1 MFFFFFLLF
10 FLFFLFFFFFW
21 CFSCFIFCFLTLV
34 TSGVSLL
41 TSRKLM
47 TAQSQF
53 GTYWIGENGDSRPQC
68 LLKVLTYV
76 LFWLMRRKA
85 PGSRLRNCV
94 YGTQRLK
101 PPFMVNHDSNNGH
114 CPRLLLFSFLINPLW
129 FCKVHFSNIW
139 YYALLSK
146 KKIIKARANSGDF
159 IIWLI
164 LHENP
169 CFLFFLVNIIT
180 SSGHVSW
187 GRLVHSF
194 HQCLL
199 IPTDITK
206 DNLQR
211 F

>member
-1 MFFFFFLLF
+1 MIIVALLLYCSSSSSSSSSF
-10 FLFFLFFFFFW
+10 SW
-21 CFSCFIFCFLTLV
+21 CFSCFIFCFVTLV
-34 TSGVSLL
+34 TSGFSLL

-68 LLKVLTYV
+68 LLTYSFDSCAEKLPDRDWEIACMVLSD
-76 LFWLMRRKA
+76 LNRFLWLITTLTMDIA
-85 PGSRLRNCV
+85 LAIV
-94 YGTQRLK
+94 I
-101 PPFMVNHDSNNGH
+101 
-114 CPRLLLFSFLINPLW
+114 LIFNQSTW
-129 FCKVHFSNIW
+129 FCRVHFSNIW

-146 KKIIKARANSGDF
+146 KKIIKSRANSGDF

-169 CFLFFLVNIIT
+169 CFSFVLVNIIT

>member
-1 MFFFFFLLF
+1 
-10 FLFFLFFFFFW
+10 
-21 CFSCFIFCFLTLV
+21 
-34 TSGVSLL
+34 
-41 TSRKLM
+41 M

-53 GTYWIGENGDSRPQC
+53 GTYWIGEHGDSRPQC

-76 LFWLMRRKA
+76 SLLTHAQKSS
-85 PGSRLRNCV
+85 GIDIEKLRVCR
-94 YGTQRLK
+94 TQRLK
-101 PPFMVNHDSNNGH
+101 PLFMVNHDSNNGH
-114 CPRLLLFSFLINPLW
+114 CPRPLLFSFLINLLW
-129 FCKVHFSNIW
+129 FCRVHFSNIW

-146 KKIIKARANSGDF
+146 KKIIKSRANSGDF

-180 SSGHVSW
+180 SSGYVSW

>member
-1 MFFFFFLLF
+1 MPILDPSAYLK
-10 FLFFLFFFFFW
+10 
-21 CFSCFIFCFLTLV
+21 C
-34 TSGVSLL
+34 LL
-41 TSRKLM
+41 TYS
-47 TAQSQF
+47 F
-53 GTYWIGENGDSRPQC
+53 DSC
-68 LLKVLTYV
+68 
-76 LFWLMRRKA
+76 A
-85 PGSRLRNCV
+85 ERLRDRDWEIAC
-94 YGTQRLK
+94 
-101 PPFMVNHDSNNGH
+101 MVLRDLNHFLWLITTLIMD
-114 CPRLLLFSFLINPLW
+114 CPRPLLFSFLINPLW

-146 KKIIKARANSGDF
+146 KKIIKSRANSGDF
-159 IIWLI
+159 IVWLI

-169 CFLFFLVNIIT
+169 CFLFCLVNIIT

>member
-1 MFFFFFLLF
+1 MAILDPSALY
-10 FLFFLFFFFFW
+10 LKCL
-21 CFSCFIFCFLTLV
+21 I
-34 TSGVSLL
+34 
-41 TSRKLM
+41 
-47 TAQSQF
+47 
-53 GTYWIGENGDSRPQC
+53 TYSFDSRAEELSDRDWEIAC
-68 LLKVLTYV
+68 MVLRH
-76 LFWLMRRKA
+76 LNRFLWLITTLTMDIA
-85 PGSRLRNCV
+85 LV
-94 YGTQRLK
+94 I
-101 PPFMVNHDSNNGH
+101 VI
-114 CPRLLLFSFLINPLW
+114 LIFNQSTW
-129 FCKVHFSNIW
+129 FCRVHFSNIW

-146 KKIIKARANSGDF
+146 KKIIKSRANSGDF

-169 CFLFFLVNIIT
+169 CFLFVLENIIT

>member
-1 MFFFFFLLF
+1 
-10 FLFFLFFFFFW
+10 
-21 CFSCFIFCFLTLV
+21 
-34 TSGVSLL
+34 
-41 TSRKLM
+41 M

-94 YGTQRLK
+94 YGTERLK
-101 PPFMVNHDSNNGH
+101 PLFMVNHDSNNGH
-114 CPRLLLFSFLINPLW
+114 CPRPLLFSFLINPLW
-129 FCKVHFSNIW
+129 LCRVHFSNIW

-146 KKIIKARANSGDF
+146 KKIINSRANSGDF

-199 IPTDITK
+199 IPADITK

>member
-1 MFFFFFLLF
+1 MSLLF
-10 FLFFLFFFFFW
+10 FFFFFFFW

-34 TSGVSLL
+34 TSGFSLL
-41 TSRKLM
+41 TSRILM

-68 LLKVLTYV
+68 FLKVLTYV
-76 LFWLMRRKA
+76 FFWLMRRRA

-101 PPFMVNHDSNNGH
+101 PLFMVNHDSNNGH
-114 CPRLLLFSFLINPLW
+114 CPGPLLFSFLINPLW
-129 FCKVHFSNIW
+129 FCRVHFSNIW

-146 KKIIKARANSGDF
+146 KKIIKSKGNSGDF

-164 LHENP
+164 LRENP
-169 CFLFFLVNIIT
+169 CFLFFLVNIIS
-180 SSGHVSW
+180 SSGYVSW

-194 HQCLL
+194 YKCLL